1 MEKKPECTTEA
12 LEYAEY
18 LKKLVKER
26 LSAMPPEVSFSVGE
40 FGDFTRDEL
49 IDEVEKG
56 TEVGK
61 ETIDM
66 QLTFIRKMSHILRS
80 NAT

>member
-1 MEKKPECTTEA
+1 MEEKTEYSPEYE
-12 LEYAEY
+12 EY

-26 LSAMPPEVSFSVGE
+26 LSAMPPEVSFSIGG
-40 FGDFTRDEL
+40 FGDYTRDQL

-61 ETIDM
+61 ETIEM
-66 QLTFIRKMSHILRS
+66 QLTFIRKMSQIVGQT
-80 NAT
+80 NAC